1 MLTTGILIFGKMSV
15 GVRRMT
21 MGPRI
26 KSSRATTTKVYGRRS
41 ASRTI
46 HIISSGYTKTPAG
59 QGHPQTKMFKKEL
72 CEAPPSFRTASDCA
86 LRGRRRIIN
95 ILLDLVSQ
103 PEMQE
108 F

>member
-1 MLTTGILIFGKMSV
+1 
-15 GVRRMT
+15 
-21 MGPRI
+21 
-26 KSSRATTTKVYGRRS
+26 
-41 ASRTI
+41 
-46 HIISSGYTKTPAG
+46 
-59 QGHPQTKMFKKEL
+59 MFKKEL